1 MKKSVKTVLSLISAS
16 AILFSAGCESKY
28 KDKKVYAEELTANMK
43 VEVEAKDL
51 SGEFVS
57 AYDDFAI
64 EFFKRSKT
72 EDNFLISPLSASA
85 CLSMAFNGANGETL
99 SEFEEV
105 FGDIEI
111 SELNRYFK
119 KIIDGADENLKIADS
134 VWLNKEKAD
143 AEEEFLKAVKSY
155 YNAEVYR
162 AKFDNKLVE
171 DINNWASNKTGGMI
185 KEVLKETSPEFYMY
199 LMNALYFSSKWEN
212 EYEKE
217 DIYKSEF
224 KNADGTKTKCEMM
237 RSKEGKYF
245 TLNGA
250 DGFMKYYKG
259 GKYAFVAI
267 LPKEDEKIGEFI
279 DGLKGEDF
287 KNAIEGAKYA
297 LVNAEIPKFSY
308 DYSIEMKDLL
318 KEMGIIK
325 AFSPYQADFTKM
337 RKDGGL
343 FIDFVLQKTRIE
355 LDENGTKAAAV
366 TIIGMKDNAYMPP
379 EKEIN
384 IILDRPFVYSIISVE
399 DGLPLFIGSVN
410 KL

>member
-1 MKKSVKTVLSLISAS
+1 MKKCVKTVLSLISAS
-16 AILFSAGCESKY
+16 AILFSSGCKSEY
-28 KDKKVYAEELTANMK
+28 KEKKVYAEELTANMK

-51 SGEFVS
+51 SGEFIS
-57 AYDDFAI
+57 AYDDFAV
-64 EFFKRSKT
+64 EFFKRSKN
-72 EDNFLISPLSASA
+72 ESNFLVSPLSASA
-85 CLSMAFNGANGETL
+85 CLSMAFNGADGETL
-99 SEFEEV
+99 SEFEGV
-105 FGDIEI
+105 FKNIEI
-111 SELNRYFK
+111 AELNRYFK

-134 VWLNKEKAD
+134 VWLNKEKAN
-143 AEEEFLKAVKSY
+143 ANEEFLKAVKSY

-162 AKFDNKLVE
+162 AKFDDKLVG
-171 DINNWASNKTGGMI
+171 DINNWAENKTNGMI
-185 KEVLKETSPEFYMY
+185 KEILKETSPEFYMY
-199 LMNALYFSSKWEN
+199 LMNALYFSSKWEE
-212 EYEKE
+212 EYEKG
-217 DIYKSEF
+217 DIYNSEF
-224 KNADGTKTKCEMM
+224 RNADGTKTKCEMM

-259 GKYAFVAI
+259 GKYAFMAI
-267 LPKEDEKIGEFI
+267 LPKEDDDIGEFI
-279 DGLKGEDF
+279 DGLNGEDF
-287 KNAIEGAKYA
+287 KKAITNATYA

-318 KEMGIIK
+318 MDMGIRK
-325 AFSPYQADFTKM
+325 AFSPYGADFTKM
-337 RKDGGL
+337 RKEGGL

-384 IILDRPFVYSIISVE
+384 VILDRPFVYSIISVE